1 MSAASRAPLR
11 SNRSNRSDS
20 SNRLSRSNRSNRPSR
35 TSGGGITARARRRV
49 VLTTGAAAVVLLA
62 TACSS
67 GGTSGGGGDTGFVT
81 GADGISTVDKGER
94 ADAPDLSGK
103 TVDGGQLDVDD
114 YKGKVVV
121 LNVWGSWCPPCRA
134 EAKNFETVYQDVK
147 DQGVQFVGI
156 NTRDTSTGPARAF
169 EKEFGVSYPSL
180 YDPTG
185 KLMLR
190 FEKGTL
196 NPQAIPSTLI
206 IDRDGNVAARTLQ
219 ALSEEKLRKMLDPFL
234 QSEK

>member
-11 SNRSNRSDS
+11 SNR
-20 SNRLSRSNRSNRPSR
+20 
-35 TSGGGITARARRRV
+35 TAARARRRV
-49 VLTTGAAAVVLLA
+49 ALTTGAAAFALLA
-62 TACSS
+62 TACGS
-67 GGTSGGGGDTGFVT
+67 GGTSGGGGNTGFVT

-94 ADAPDLSGK
+94 ADAPDLSGE

-134 EAKNFETVYQDVK
+134 EAKNFEKVYQDVK

-180 YDPTG
+180 YDPAG

-206 IDRDGNVAARTLQ
+206 IDREGKVAARTLQ
-219 ALSEEKLRKMLDPFL
+219 ALSEEKLRKMLEPFL
-234 QSEK
+234 TDGSDGSAKSAKSAKSGESGK

>member
-11 SNRSNRSDS
+11 SN
-20 SNRLSRSNRSNRPSR
+20 LSNRSNRASTTGR
-35 TSGGGITARARRRV
+35 VRRRV
-49 VLTTGAAAVVLLA
+49 ALTTGAVAVALLA
-62 TACSS
+62 TACGS
-67 GGTSGGGGDTGFVT
+67 GGTSGGGGQTGFVT
-81 GADGISTVDKGER
+81 GADGISTVKEGER

-134 EAKNFETVYQDVK
+134 EAKNFEKVYQDVK

-169 EKEFGVSYPSL
+169 EEEFGVSYPSL

-196 NPQAIPSTLI
+196 NPQAIPSTLV
-206 IDRDGNVAARTLQ
+206 IDREGKVAARTLQ
-219 ALSEEKLRKMLDPFL
+219 ALSEEKLRKMLDPYL
-234 QSEK
+234 TDESGEPAKSEQ